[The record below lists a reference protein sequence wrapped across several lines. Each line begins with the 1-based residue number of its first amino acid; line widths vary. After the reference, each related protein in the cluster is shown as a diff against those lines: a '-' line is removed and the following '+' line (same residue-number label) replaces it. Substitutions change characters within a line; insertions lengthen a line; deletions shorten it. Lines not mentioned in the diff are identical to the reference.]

1 MVKYHP
7 LDGYQEGATVD
18 LTILFCDVD
27 DFCKEILPRIQTN
40 ISSLSDGKRHRN
52 RQKNLSPSEIMTIL
66 IYFHAS
72 NYRNFKAFYIDH
84 IGVHLRSMFPKL
96 LSYNR
101 FIEIMPSVLLP
112 LCAYLNNRM
121 DDPTG
126 IAYIDSTK
134 LEVCG
139 KKRMSRNKVFS
150 GLGKIGKSSMGWF
163 FGFKLHLIINERG
176 GLVAT
181 KVTAGNVDDRTPVAK
196 MTEGIEEKLFGDK
209 GYISKNLFDELL
221 QRGLQLVTSIKKNM
235 KTKFMPM
242 MDKILLRKRSIIE
255 TVNDQLKNISQI
267 EHTRHRS
274 VFNFMSNVVCG
285 LIAYTFQE
293 KKPSIQTASQDFL
306 LLA

>member
-1 MVKYHP
+1 M
-7 LDGYQEGATVD
+7 D

-27 DFCKEILPRIQTN
+27 DFCKDVLPRIQTKTPV
-40 ISSLSDGKRHRN
+40 LGDGKRHRN
-52 RQKNLSPSEIMTIL
+52 RRKNLSSSEIMTIL

-72 NYRNFKAFYIDH
+72 NYRHFKAFYIDH
-84 IGVHLRSMFPKL
+84 ICAHLSGMFPKL

-101 FIEIMPSVLLP
+101 FVEIMPSVLLP

-163 FGFKLHLIINERG
+163 FGFKLHLIINEQG
-176 GLVAT
+176 GLIAT
-181 KVTAGNVDDRTPVAK
+181 KVTAGNVDDRTPVAE
-196 MTEGIEEKLFGDK
+196 MTEGLEGKLFGDK

-235 KTKFMPM
+235 KSKFMPM
-242 MDKILLRKRSIIE
+242 MDKILLRKRSVIE

-274 VFNFMSNVVCG
+274 ILNFMSNIVCG
-285 LIAYTFQE
+285 LVAYTFQE
-293 KKPSIQTASQDFL
+293 KKPSITGVAQGFL

>member
-1 MVKYHP
+1 
-7 LDGYQEGATVD
+7 VD

-40 ISSLSDGKRHRN
+40 KPTLTDGKRHRN
-52 RQKNLSPSEIMTIL
+52 RLKNLSSSEIMTIL

-72 NYRNFKAFYIDH
+72 NYRNFKAFYIEH
-84 IGVHLRSMFPKL
+84 ICAHLSSMFPKL

-101 FIEIMPSVLLP
+101 FVEIMPTVLLP

-176 GLVAT
+176 GLLAT
-181 KVTAGNVDDRTPVAK
+181 RITAGNVDDRAPVAK
-196 MTEGIEEKLFGDK
+196 MTEGLEGKLFCDK
-209 GYISKNLFDELL
+209 GYISKNLFDELI

-235 KTKFMPM
+235 KSKFMPM

-274 VFNFMSNVVCG
+274 IFNFMSNVVCG

-293 KKPSIQTASQDFL
+293 KKPSIQAAPQDFL